1 MIVTITSNLHQHPQ
15 LANICNTCNQLQPM
29 GEFSLMVSTSYLFQ
43 KLQGVP
49 KKMVILSGFEFLTLG
64 GVFLGVKNNSKN
76 FGNKK
81 ILGCLVKFS
90 L

>member
-1 MIVTITSNLHQHPQ
+1 MYETSKAYKLEYQK
-15 LANICNTCNQLQPM
+15 LIFF
-29 GEFSLMVSTSYLFQ
+29 G

-49 KKMVILSGFEFLTLG
+49 KKMVIRKGFEFLTLG

-81 ILGCLVKFS
+81 ILGCLAKF
-90 L
+90 